1 MKKWLSIIGAI
12 ELTATST
19 ITLISCN
26 KENNNKNKEDNK
38 PELPDNQQQ
47 PPEGSNWKQVIA
59 QEKPFNKVD
68 NKYYF
73 VVWRGDKNDDWKII
87 KFNNNEKIKRWH
99 PKTLDVQNNIK
110 LCLTNYAEIP
120 IDIDLSIDASTINRW
135 KDDIKN
141 NYFKA
146 VYRWDGVGEPQL
158 PTINKNTSEIIDW
171 KEQKGTE

>member
-1 MKKWLSIIGAI
+1 MSLK
-12 ELTATST
+12 ELCWKELK
-19 ITLISCN
+19 IKLIVDN
-26 KENNNKNKEDNK
+26 VERYKENRYPRVKLNENY
-38 PELPDNQQQ
+38 
-47 PPEGSNWKQVIA
+47 WKQVIT

-73 VVWRGDKNDDWKII
+73 VVRRGDKNDDWKII

-146 VYRWDGVGEPQL
+146 VYRWDGVGEPGI
-158 PTINKNTSEIIDW
+158 PTINKNTGEVIL
-171 KEQKGTE
+171 